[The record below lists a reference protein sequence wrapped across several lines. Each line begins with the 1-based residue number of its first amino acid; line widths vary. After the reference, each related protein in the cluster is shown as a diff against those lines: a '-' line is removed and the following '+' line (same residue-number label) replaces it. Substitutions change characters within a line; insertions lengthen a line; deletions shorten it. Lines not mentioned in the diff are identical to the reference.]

1 MKRTLRILNFKIE
14 RAVMPVNKKVFIF
27 LLELLQYIL
36 GKFKKG
42 CPLQTLNS
50 KHYTLSYTIHSQIAA
65 CNIQLSLKHVLP
77 LSFAR
82 LQFKV

>member
-27 LLELLQYIL
+27 PLELLQCIL

-50 KHYTLSYTIHSQIAA
+50 KPYTLSYTLRYLSSLYAA
-65 CNIQLSLKHVLP
+65 KHIMK
-77 LSFAR
+77 A
-82 LQFKV
+82 